1 MWLQWSRVAWLKEGD
16 RNTKKNHM
24 KAAGRAKKNRVAHL
38 RKDDGHIT
46 QHKKEMK
53 HMAQSFFLNLY
64 HAIRVYTQMSCCIY
78 SNHELHNI

>member
-1 MWLQWSRVAWLKEGD
+1 VATMVKSGMVERRGPKH
-16 RNTKKNHM
+16 KKNHM

-53 HMAQSFFLNLY
+53 HMAQSFFMNLY